1 MAHPWQTCRVIPIAS
16 DWATIS
22 SLATA
27 GGTLVLAFATFAAVR
42 SSNRSARISEQA
54 LQEQRRPIFT
64 QSRLDDPVQKIM
76 FVEGHWVRAAG
87 GHGVA
92 EHDGSVYF
100 AMSLRNVGAGIGVC
114 QGWHVVAGRQ
124 SAAAAPNHAPED
136 AFRLQT
142 RDLYIPAG
150 DIGMWQGALRDRND
164 PTYQA
169 VAEAIDKRE
178 VITVELLYSDQVGG
192 QRTISR
198 FGLIPYEREGDDG
211 EARMEWFA
219 TINRHWY
226 LDRAGPRSDDQV
238 AAAAGVVLREREVA
252 DELARAADQAT
263 EEAGAPAEAA
273 TSGMEN
279 RADADGADADGVQ
292 PREQDDGNGAQRPET
307 LEPEPV
313 AVVPRPNCE

>member
-1 MAHPWQTCRVIPIAS
+1 MLFPMAA

-27 GGTLVLAFATFAAVR
+27 GGTLVLAIATFAAVR

-76 FVEGHWVRAAG
+76 FVEQHWVRAAG

-114 QGWHVVAGRQ
+114 QAWHVTAGQQ
-124 SAAAAPNHAPED
+124 SAAVAPAHAPED
-136 AFRLQT
+136 QFRLQT

-169 VAEAIDKRE
+169 VAAAIDNRE
-178 VITVELLYSDQVGG
+178 TVTVELLYSDQVGG

-198 FGLIPYEREGDDG
+198 FGLIPYETVGEDG
-211 EARMEWFA
+211 ETRVEWFA

-238 AAAAGVVLREREVA
+238 ALATNVVLRERETA
-252 DELARAADQAT
+252 EELARAEEQAAEEETT
-263 EEAGAPAEAA
+263 EEAVATGEAG
-273 TSGMEN
+273 T
-279 RADADGADADGVQ
+279 
-292 PREQDDGNGAQRPET
+292 NGSEARP
-307 LEPEPV
+307 PEPA
-313 AVVPRPNCE
+313 AVIPRPNCE